1 MNTLMG
7 VVNKLFLE
15 ACYKTTNTVKLKF
28 WVSCTIIRFKVTSI
42 RALSIQSE
50 MNYFTIC
57 ESYGKKKNVK
67 TVEHW
72 TVLVKGTHYF
82 FHVQDLLY
90 SRFFFID
97 GMSTYSLITITVLY
111 GVFSCQYKHV
121 WLKIIS
127 DPVKLHVNY
136 TDTRV
141 ITSRNHKASAPVPC

>member
-90 SRFFFID
+90 SRFFYWWHEHILLNHNNCFIWCFF
-97 GMSTYSLITITVLY
+97 MPVQACVTENYKWPRKIT
-111 GVFSCQYKHV
+111 C
-121 WLKIIS
+121 
-127 DPVKLHVNY
+127 
-136 TDTRV
+136 
-141 ITSRNHKASAPVPC
+141 